1 MTKIPHRVAM
11 AGLGLSLCLAGA
23 AAAQGYGPQGYNQ
36 NEPPSYGPPSS
47 YGAPPPS
54 DGYGPPPTPSP
65 SDMARQLRQRLRL
78 RPDQAVALNSF
89 VQAVAPPPGMDQ
101 KMRRDQE
108 AARAMTTPQRMDMM
122 MSQMD
127 EMRRIMLARVQATKA
142 FYAQLSPDQQHA
154 FDVMGA
160 QDGEGGPGA
169 YQDRAEPPGGP
180 NSATG
185 AGGFSRN

>member
-1 MTKIPHRVAM
+1 
-11 AGLGLSLCLAGA
+11 
-23 AAAQGYGPQGYNQ
+23 
-36 NEPPSYGPPSS
+36 
-47 YGAPPPS
+47 
-54 DGYGPPPTPSP
+54 
-65 SDMARQLRQRLRL
+65 
-78 RPDQAVALNSF
+78 
-89 VQAVAPPPGMDQ
+89 
-101 KMRRDQE
+101 
-108 AARAMTTPQRMDMM
+108 MTTPQRMDMM